1 VVELF
6 VLTPNAVSAGVLTAA
21 AAACSLPPRS
31 GPRRLAVVLPAV
43 PAGHSRAPSWWPL
56 VLGIATATAIA
67 LVAGALAAFAAGSA
81 IAFVGLRVQAGSQ
94 QRRDP
99 LAAGKPEPQPAAEVP
114 AALDVLA
121 ACLAAGS
128 TVEHALAGVAEA
140 FGGPTGRTLT
150 AVAALS
156 SWGAPVE
163 TAWAGC
169 LDEPA
174 WAAVARAVIR
184 ASHSG
189 AALTDVL
196 THQAIDCRRAL
207 RASAAAVAQ
216 RAGVRAV
223 LPLGLCFLP
232 AFVLA
237 GVVPVVAG
245 FVRSLLR

>member
-1 VVELF
+1 MPTDRPAAGWSWLPLVVG
-6 VLTPNAVSAGVLTAA
+6 VVSAAATAA
-21 AAACSLPPRS
+21 
-31 GPRRLAVVLPAV
+31 
-43 PAGHSRAPSWWPL
+43 
-56 VLGIATATAIA
+56 
-67 LVAGALAAFAAGSA
+67 VAGPLAALAAGSA
-81 IAFVGLRVQAGSQ
+81 IAFVVLRLQARGRK
-94 QRRDP
+94 RR
-99 LAAGKPEPQPAAEVP
+99 LSAAVVKSEPQQSAAEVP

-121 ACLAAGS
+121 ACLTAGS
-128 TVEHALAGVAEA
+128 TVEHALAGVADA
-140 FGGPTGRTLT
+140 FGGPTGCTLA

-169 LDEPA
+169 LEQPA

-196 THQAIDCRRAL
+196 THQAIDSRRAL
-207 RASAAAVAQ
+207 RTAAAAAAQ

-245 FVRSLLR
+245 FARTLLR